1 MICFNAVLAT
11 KLSTSRMA
19 NCMPSFTMVCL
30 GNFNSSGAKDRA
42 QTVSRNP
49 GLPAEAVN
57 RVKVRPVI
65 SATLSVRSAVEKNIS
80 TPDITV
86 ANRSRAIY
94 PGTFLIRKELV
105 SIVGHDENC
114 GEVVYQR
121 ITPSK

>member
-1 MICFNAVLAT
+1 
-11 KLSTSRMA
+11 
-19 NCMPSFTMVCL
+19 
-30 GNFNSSGAKDRA
+30 
-42 QTVSRNP
+42 
-49 GLPAEAVN
+49 
-57 RVKVRPVI
+57 
-65 SATLSVRSAVEKNIS
+65 VEKNIS